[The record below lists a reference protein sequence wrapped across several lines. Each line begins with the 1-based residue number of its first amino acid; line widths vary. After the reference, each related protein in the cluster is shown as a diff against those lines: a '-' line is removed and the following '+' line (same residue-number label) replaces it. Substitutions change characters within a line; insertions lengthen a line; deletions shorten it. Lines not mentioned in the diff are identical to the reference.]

1 MTVVW
6 VAIAVV
12 VLVVL
17 GALVVARTRGI
28 TRTDARERMADTA
41 ADFRDWIRLGR

>member
-6 VAIAVV
+6 VAIGVV
-12 VLVVL
+12 VLLAVA
-17 GALVVARTRGI
+17 ALVVARARGI